1 MLVRYLVSDKNCHG
15 WESTNYF
22 NYNRCQWHILSIME
36 GIMIKKQK
44 NSRQCLNFWK
54 MSKLK
59 GVPKKTSLKLRRSF
73 CLISLAT
80 NMLEGW
86 DIIHLKGE
94 IHSFVSSTKSF
105 LYDIRE
111 LRYKLNSIRFK
122 KSWIMINPISLNL
135 ILRRFMY
142 NFSSYEH
149 CRGLRH
155 VSF

>member
-1 MLVRYLVSDKNCHG
+1 MQRIRTLSRLLPYHTYTYTYISIRVLQIVHII
-15 WESTNYF
+15 EH
-22 NYNRCQWHILSIME
+22 NRT
-36 GIMIKKQK
+36 
-44 NSRQCLNFWK
+44 R
-54 MSKLK
+54 LK

-86 DIIHLKGE
+86 DIIYLKGE

-142 NFSSYEH
+142 KFSRYEH